1 MKMKQVIIIRKD
13 LKMRRG
19 KEIAQGCHAAIDA
32 YLQTSKEDIEKWNLG
47 GHRKICVGVNSLKD
61 LEECY
66 ESAKNKNIPCS
77 FIVDNGL
84 TEFGGE
90 KTPTAVA
97 IGPAQDEIVDQ
108 ISGKLQLL

>member
-1 MKMKQVIIIRKD
+1 MSYTELQITTNFTF
-13 LKMRRG
+13 LRG
-19 KEIAQGCHAAIDA
+19 GSHPEEIVEQALAIGHTEIAITDHNTLAGIVRA
-32 YLQTSKEDIEKWNLG
+32 YTA
-47 GHRKICVGVNSLKD
+47 
-61 LEECY
+61 
-66 ESAKNKNIPCS
+66 AKNKNIPCS